1 MKLHLENNL
10 MHFNVD
16 EPLKGIIKAYFN
28 NKELANN
35 KCTHSIYYRHFLC
48 FSTNP
53 KQGLLKKSL
62 VHQLRGGK
70 AKLYMNTA
78 S

>member
-1 MKLHLENNL
+1 MNFYDYELKAGL
-10 MHFNVD
+10 
-16 EPLKGIIKAYFN
+16 PL
-28 NKELANN
+28 L
-35 KCTHSIYYRHFLC
+35 
-48 FSTNP
+48 
-53 KQGLLKKSL
+53 GLLKKSL

>member
-1 MKLHLENNL
+1 M
-10 MHFNVD
+10 MY
-16 EPLKGIIKAYFN
+16 I
-28 NKELANN
+28 
-35 KCTHSIYYRHFLC
+35 
-48 FSTNP
+48 

-70 AKLYMNTA
+70 AKLYMNTV

>member
-1 MKLHLENNL
+1 MFKNAYLLRFFRVHQFL
-10 MHFNVD
+10 
-16 EPLKGIIKAYFN
+16 GICCVAKA
-28 NKELANN
+28 
-35 KCTHSIYYRHFLC
+35 S
-48 FSTNP
+48 